1 MPFNICDNTMRCA
14 LWIMSIG
21 EKHHCDVYDIGRKP
35 SYECKQPK
43 TLFLNTK
50 NFYGKFK

>member
-21 EKHHCDVYDIGRKP
+21 QRHHCEIYDYTGKP
-35 SYECKQPK
+35 SYEYKQPK
-43 TLFLNTK
+43 TVFLNPQ
-50 NFYGKFK
+50 NFYGRF

>member
-21 EKHHCDVYDIGRKP
+21 QHHHCDVI
-35 SYECKQPK
+35 EQPK
-43 TLFLNTK
+43 NKTFIDRTK
-50 NFYGKFK
+50 FYGKY

>member
-21 EKHHCDVYDIGRKP
+21 QRHHCEVHDNDVKP
-35 SYECKQPK
+35 CYERKQPK
-43 TLFLNTK
+43 TEFINYK